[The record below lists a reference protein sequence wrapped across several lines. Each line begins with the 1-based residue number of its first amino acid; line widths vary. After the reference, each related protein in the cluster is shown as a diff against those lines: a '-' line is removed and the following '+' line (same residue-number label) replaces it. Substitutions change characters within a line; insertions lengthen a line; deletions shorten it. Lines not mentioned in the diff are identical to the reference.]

1 MQVTYFFLIGSI
13 QPLIIIWTQLTWTSN
28 ILQRAKSLKLKKE
41 TQAKAKFSRQKIIYK
56 KKEWAFIFISVVKD
70 NRPGGSKEQ
79 VVIWFE
85 EIETMRLCLIKLW
98 HYVNNSNKSDLDKL
112 ENQPTKEH
120 TFLPKYI
127 FAMRE
132 SLATKL
138 DLENMLFRI
147 YHFRFHVSDTPLS
160 FATRYIRIQPMRMSY
175 VNWTGI

>member
-41 TQAKAKFSRQKIIYK
+41 TQAKAKFSRQKIIYE

-98 HYVNNSNKSDLDKL
+98 YYVNNSNKSDLDKL
-112 ENQPTKEH
+112 EICNLPTNRPRSTH
-120 TFLPKYI
+120 F
-127 FAMRE
+127 
-132 SLATKL
+132 
-138 DLENMLFRI
+138 FRNT
-147 YHFRFHVSDTPLS
+147 YLLCERALLL
-160 FATRYIRIQPMRMSY
+160 
-175 VNWTGI
+175 N

>member
-28 ILQRAKSLKLKKE
+28 ILHRAKSLKLKKE
-41 TQAKAKFSRQKIIYK
+41 TKAKAKFSRQKIIYK
-56 KKEWAFIFISVVKD
+56 KKEWAFIFISMVKD

-112 ENQPTKEH
+112 VICNLPTNRPRSTH
-120 TFLPKYI
+120 F
-127 FAMRE
+127 
-132 SLATKL
+132 
-138 DLENMLFRI
+138 FRNT
-147 YHFRFHVSDTPLS
+147 YLLCERALLL
-160 FATRYIRIQPMRMSY
+160 
-175 VNWTGI
+175 N